1 VRLAAVVIGL
11 GGLVLAAHLTGLGDD
26 LSRDALRSTVA
37 RAGPWGIPVFIGAF
51 CLALLLHMPAGGI
64 TFVGLAVA
72 LYGRLPGGALAFAG
86 GLVAVLVSFAVVRGI
101 AGRPFAAV
109 RNPIMRR
116 MLDRL
121 EARPLTTVVVLRILF
136 FVGAPLN
143 FALALSP
150 LRPRDYVMGSVIGLL
165 PPTFVLAAFFDLL
178 FGGA

>member
-1 VRLAAVVIGL
+1 LRTAPAPVGVGSSTRIPSETARVPA
-11 GGLVLAAHLTGLGDD
+11 DD
-26 LSRDALRSTVA
+26 TPRPR
-37 RAGPWGIPVFIGAF
+37 
-51 CLALLLHMPAGGI
+51 
-64 TFVGLAVA
+64 
-72 LYGRLPGGALAFAG
+72 PGGKRAPA
-86 GLVAVLVSFAVVRGI
+86 
-101 AGRPFAAV
+101 
-109 RNPIMRR
+109 
-116 MLDRL
+116 LDRL